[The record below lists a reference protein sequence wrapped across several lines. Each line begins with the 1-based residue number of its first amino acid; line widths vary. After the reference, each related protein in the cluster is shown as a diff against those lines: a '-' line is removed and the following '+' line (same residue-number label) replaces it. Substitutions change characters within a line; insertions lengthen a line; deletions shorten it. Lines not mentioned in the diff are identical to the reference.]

1 MKTWS
6 RLRLSLV
13 RDKLQ
18 VFFLGLLLGLVLGGG
33 FFLLKLDEYVQK
45 MEFYKSLTSKDDDA
59 PAEKNK
65 PKPGNR
71 EKSSRKNERNPSTGN
86 TAANINE
93 TDSTAVSDGSE
104 SGGPA
109 GDEDIDLR
117 TNEIIGQAVVPLRN
131 FDQSSGTDS
140 VMRKEAGVHEEAS
153 RNITV
158 EYWRSPLNTKY
169 YTLTR
174 SRLVLFGFTPEDKI
188 QLSKI
193 DNQIYMKTP
202 IGVFRLEY
210 TSKDKPY
217 ERVSDESVLSR
228 ING

>member
-13 RDKLQ
+13 RDKFQ

-45 MEFYKSLTSKDDDA
+45 MEFYKSLTSKDDES
-59 PAEKNK
+59 PADKGRTQNESRDKLPRK
-65 PKPGNR
+65 STKSASGTPASGN
-71 EKSSRKNERNPSTGN
+71 
-86 TAANINE
+86 ANE
-93 TDSTAVSDGSE
+93 TDSAAVSGDYDG
-104 SGGPA
+104 GGPA

-117 TNEIIGQAVVPLRN
+117 TREMIGEAVIPLRN
-131 FDQSSGTDS
+131 LDQVSASDS
-140 VMRKEAGVHEEAS
+140 VMRKEAGVHEES
-153 RNITV
+153 TRNITV
-158 EYWRSPLNTKY
+158 EFWRSPLNSKY

-202 IGVFRLEY
+202 LGVFRLEP

>member
-45 MEFYKSLTSKDDDA
+45 MEFYKSLTSKDPEA
-59 PAEKNK
+59 PAEKSK
-65 PKPGNR
+65 TKTGGR
-71 EKSSRKNERNPSTGN
+71 EKSSRKTEKTASSNPSSGTV
-86 TAANINE
+86 NE
-93 TDSTAVSDGSE
+93 TDSTATTDGTE
-104 SGGPA
+104 RGGPA

-117 TNEIIGQAVVPLRN
+117 TREMIGQAVLPLRN
-131 FDQSSGTDS
+131 LDQASATDS
-140 VMRKEAGVHEEAS
+140 VMRKEAGVHEENP

-158 EYWRSPLNTKY
+158 EYWRSPLNSKY

-202 IGVFRLEY
+202 IGVFRLEP

>member
-45 MEFYKSLTSKDDDA
+45 MEFYKSLTSKEEET
-59 PAEKNK
+59 PAEKSK

-71 EKSSRKNERNPSTGN
+71 EKTPRKNERTASTGSSSG
-86 TAANINE
+86 TENE
-93 TDSTAVSDGSE
+93 TDSTTVADGSE

-117 TNEIIGQAVVPLRN
+117 TREMIGQAVLPLRN
-131 FDQSSGTDS
+131 LDQVPATDS
-140 VMRKEAGVHEEAS
+140 VMRKEAGVLEETS

-158 EYWRSPLNTKY
+158 EYWRSPLNSKY

-202 IGVFRLEY
+202 IGVFRLEP